1 MSNVHY
7 NSAAGA
13 VAHGAATEASFA
25 ARARAAFTKLASWRK
40 LTLAERELNSL
51 DDRMLEDIGVPR
63 AEIHQRVWG
72 GRV

>member
-1 MSNVHY
+1 MSTIHY

-13 VAHGAATEASFA
+13 HGAAAEATLA
-25 ARARAAFTKLASWRK
+25 GRAKGLLARLVSWRK

-63 AEIHQRVWG
+63 GEIHQRVWD
-72 GRV
+72 GRA